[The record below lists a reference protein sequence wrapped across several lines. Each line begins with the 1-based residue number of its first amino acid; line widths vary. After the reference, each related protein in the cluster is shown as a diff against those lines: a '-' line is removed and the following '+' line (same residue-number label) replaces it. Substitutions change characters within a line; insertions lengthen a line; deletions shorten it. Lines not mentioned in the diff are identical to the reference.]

1 MRKTVSFVLLF
12 VYIFPL
18 LFVLPSF
25 FNIYTVITVITLIT
39 LFCLS
44 ITIPLASQSERYFST
59 RVFILLFLLYLT
71 LKWEVILIY
80 VEDLLNGTF
89 FMGFQERAIRRY
101 SSDTGLSLA
110 MKASRVVL
118 YSLAPCLIAVRLNRI
133 NKGLI
138 FILILVLESFDLA
151 RAPMLLFTVLILV
164 DYIIQYGFKVDRIPW
179 RAFLLVCLKVGV
191 SAFVFFVIVAL
202 GRIQGEDG
210 VLQIL
215 FKKIGEYTISM
226 YWTFLYW
233 LRSGS
238 WSALNLDIE
247 SFFAIKKFITG
258 EVAKDGFYQN
268 HVVTPYGRTIV
279 YTNIRGIVEDLGILS
294 VVVVPLIFSNLLFRY
309 KLKLKIFQRIILV
322 MLCYPIIS
330 PFIYTVFLLGFI
342 LGWIIYVY
350 TSKEYC

>member
-18 LFVLPSF
+18 LIVLPAF
-25 FNIYTVITVITLIT
+25 FNIYSVLTVLTLIM
-39 LFCLS
+39 LFCMS
-44 ITIPLASQSERYFST
+44 ITIPLSSRSERCFSI

-71 LKWEVILIY
+71 LKLEVITVY
-80 VEDLLNGTF
+80 VDDLLNGTF
-89 FMGFQERAIRRY
+89 FVGLQERAIRRY

-133 NKGLI
+133 IKSLI

-179 RAFLLVCLKVGV
+179 RRFLLLCFKVSI

-210 VLQIL
+210 LFQIL
-215 FKKIGEYTISM
+215 FKKIGEYSISM

-233 LRSGS
+233 LESGS
-238 WSALNLDIE
+238 WSFFNLDIE
-247 SFFAIKKFITG
+247 SFFAIKKFFTG
-258 EVAKDGFYQN
+258 EIAKDGFYQN

-279 YTNIRGIVEDLGILS
+279 YTNIRGIIEDLGLLS

-309 KLKLKIFQRIILV
+309 KWNLKIFQRIILV

-330 PFIYTVFLLGFI
+330 PFIYTVFLLGFF

-350 TSKEYC
+350 TSKKYC